1 MDVFLFLIKKKAPSI
16 IPLRNNIEISLSIG
30 TGSPTGGGMDC
41 GCGTGGDGAAMLLCE
56 IKRRIT
62 TNFNDL
68 TFILLRIKSCE
79 ID

>member
-30 TGSPTGGGMDC
+30 TGSPTGGGIDC
-41 GCGTGGDGAAMLLCE
+41 GCGGDGAAMLLKE
-56 IKRRIT
+56 TKRRIT
-62 TNFNDL
+62 NNFNDL

>member
-1 MDVFLFLIKKKAPSI
+1 M
-16 IPLRNNIEISLSIG
+16 SIG

-68 TFILLRIKSCE
+68 TFILLRIKSFE